1 MRKIQNILKQF
12 GVWDIKLRNNF
23 RKLQMN
29 ILLRVLF
36 IPLLSFLIGWIIL
49 VVFVDGVLQ
58 DPFADTFIYL
68 SRRVF
73 RIKDPITLYHNI
85 FRDNKTLWVLFGYTA
100 IMFMMFYRSLSRL
113 IRYFNEVNSG
123 LDYLLAETEEEVVLS
138 SEMETIEKKLNRIKS
153 TLKKRESDAQ
163 DAEQRKND
171 LVVYLAH
178 DIKTPLTSVIGY
190 LSLLAEAPDMPLEQ
204 KAKYTKITLEK
215 ALRLEQ
221 LINEFFEITRYN
233 LQSMVLDRQEIDLSY
248 MLLQMADE
256 FYPLLGNTGK
266 TAVVRAPEQ
275 LMLLADPDKLA
286 RVFNNIMK
294 NAIAYGSPGTV
305 IEITAVCREQFIV
318 ITFTNQGNTIPEH
331 KLQTI
336 FDKFFRLDEAR
347 STSTGGSGLGLAIA
361 KSIVEAHGGTISA
374 GSSEGRTT
382 FTVTLPAP
390 ANLGSSSNI
399 P

>member
-1 MRKIQNILKQF
+1 MK
-12 GVWDIKLRNNF
+12 NNF
-23 RKLQMN
+23 RKLQIN
-29 ILLRVLF
+29 ILLRVLI
-36 IPLLSFLIGWIIL
+36 IPIISFLIGCIFL
-49 VVFVDGVLQ
+49 VVFVDGFLQ
-58 DPFADTFIYL
+58 DPFAKIFIYFSQKVL
-68 SRRVF
+68 GIS
-73 RIKDPITLYHNI
+73 DPITLYQRI
-85 FRDNKTLWVLFGYTA
+85 FRDNKSLWVFFGYTA
-100 IMFMMFYRSLSRL
+100 IMFVMFYRALSRL
-113 IRYFNEVNSG
+113 IRYFNEVNNG
-123 LDYLLAETEEEVVLS
+123 LDYLLAETEDEVVLS
-138 SEMETIEKKLNRIKS
+138 SEMETIEKKLNRIKT

-190 LSLLAEAPDMPLEQ
+190 LSLLEEAPDMPQEQ
-204 KAKYTKITLEK
+204 KARYTKITLDK

-256 FYPLLGNTGK
+256 FYPQLSSTEK
-266 TAVVRAPEQ
+266 TAAVSTPEH

-294 NAIAYGSPGTV
+294 NAITYGYSGTV
-305 IEITAVCREQFIV
+305 IDISAVRNEQFIV
-318 ITFTNQGNTIPEH
+318 ITFSNQGNTIPEH

-361 KSIVEAHGGTISA
+361 KSIVEAHGGNITA

-382 FTVTLPAP
+382 FSVTLPDP
-390 ANLGSSSNI
+390 HTS
-399 P
+399 